1 MRYLDKFRV
10 IESNG
15 TPLAGLPPSI
25 EVETFS
31 RQIGLN
37 EDEAE
42 KFTHLWLESRPHFL
56 IHHFRFRTPHP
67 IMGVFFF
74 GDIVCINQLQGVPP
88 LIKAFIA
95 LHESRHADQWSRGI
109 FEEKYFKPVVE
120 ERREDFLEGYIEL
133 ESDANTWALETLRG
147 GGFEDFVE
155 KRRHHLR
162 QNELMGTQV
171 YNMMLRDIKMTRSA
185 SMADLLSSQ
194 IF

>member
-10 IESNG
+10 IESNE
-15 TPLAGLPPSI
+15 TLLAGLPPSI

-37 EDEAE
+37 EEEIE
-42 KFTHLWLESRPHFL
+42 KFTHLWLETRPDFH
-56 IHHFRFRTPHP
+56 IHHFRFETPHP

-74 GDIVCINQLQGVPP
+74 GNIVCINQLGGVPP
-88 LIKAFIA
+88 LMKAFIA
-95 LHESRHADQWSRGI
+95 LHESRHAQQWSRGI
-109 FEEKYFKPVVE
+109 FEEKYFRPVLQERKE
-120 ERREDFLEGYIEL
+120 EFLEGYSEL
-133 ESDANTWALETLRG
+133 EGDANNWALETLRG

-155 KRRHHLR
+155 KRGHHLR
-162 QNELMGTQV
+162 QNELMGSQV

-185 SMADLLSSQ
+185 SMADLIASQ

>member
-42 KFTHLWLESRPHFL
+42 KFTYLWQKSLPHFH
-56 IHHFRFRTPHP
+56 IHYFRFRTHHP

-74 GDIVCINQLQGVPP
+74 GDIVCVNQLEGVPP

-95 LHESRHADQWSRGI
+95 LHESRHAYQWSRGI

-120 ERREDFLEGYIEL
+120 ERREDFLEGYSEL
-133 ESDANTWALETLRG
+133 ESDANNWALETLRG

-155 KRRHHLR
+155 KNGHRLR
-162 QNELMGTQV
+162 QNELMGGAV

-185 SMADLLSSQ
+185 SMADLIASQ